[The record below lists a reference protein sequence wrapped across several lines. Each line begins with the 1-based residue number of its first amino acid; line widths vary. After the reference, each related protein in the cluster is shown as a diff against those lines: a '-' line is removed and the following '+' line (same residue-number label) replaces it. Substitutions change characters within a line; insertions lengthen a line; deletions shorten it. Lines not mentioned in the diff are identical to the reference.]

1 MQTMQSPRRSASS
14 LLAPIFING
23 GLDAIRHPESKV
35 KAAEAVTR
43 PLSSAFDFV
52 PDDPVVLVRANGAVQ
67 VTAGTLLALGKLPR
81 LAALVLAGSLVPTTY
96 AGHAFWN
103 EVDDEV
109 RARQQIQF
117 LKNLAVLGG
126 LLTVAVS
133 RGFSHKTRSGP
144 GPSRPLR
151 RRLQQP
157 KA

>member
-1 MQTMQSPRRSASS
+1 
-14 LLAPIFING
+14 
-23 GLDAIRHPESKV
+23 
-35 KAAEAVTR
+35 
-43 PLSSAFDFV
+43 
-52 PDDPVVLVRANGAVQ
+52 VVLVRANGAVQ
-67 VTAGTLLALGKLPR
+67 VAAGTLLALGKSPR

-103 EVDDEV
+103 EVDDED

-133 RGFSHKTRSGP
+133 RGSSHKTRSGP
-144 GPSRPLR
+144 GLSRPLR

-157 KA
+157 RA